1 MILNSPVSPKTS
13 NGRKY
18 KQSNITSHQQ
28 EGEDVFVKKGR
39 SEIRQ
44 HNNMNDSNNI
54 RLSSNDTTVKQH
66 VN

>member
-18 KQSNITSHQQ
+18 KQSSITSNQQ
-28 EGEDVFVKKGR
+28 EGKDVFVKKGR
-39 SEIRQ
+39 SEIRH
-44 HNNMNDSNNI
+44 HNNMNSSNNI